1 MAAVLLLAGAA
12 MAEAGLSLPAGTGMR
27 MKLETPIS
35 TERSK
40 VGDVFTARVTE
51 PVTVDGKTM
60 VPVGASVS
68 GRLTKLTQPRRIA
81 GTPAISLMPDRITM
95 PDGHQYLIA
104 ATVVDT
110 ARSSHTTV
118 DDEGKIHG
126 RGRTGRDNAE
136 MVAGAGTGA
145 VIGTIA
151 GGAKGLFIGG
161 ALGFGATAVHWLT
174 KRHSAELPAGTEIV
188 MEIDRPM
195 TMTAGTEGE

>member
-1 MAAVLLLAGAA
+1 MAVVLLLAGAA

-35 TERSK
+35 TDRSR
-40 VGDVFTARVTE
+40 VGDIFTARITE
-51 PVTVDGKTM
+51 PVTVNGKTM

-81 GTPAISLMPDRITM
+81 GTPTISLMPDRITM

-104 ATVVDT
+104 ASVVDT
-110 ARSSHTTV
+110 AGSSHTTV

-136 MVAGAGTGA
+136 MVAGAGAGA

-161 ALGFGATAVHWLT
+161 ALGFGATAAHWLT

-195 TMTAGTEGE
+195 TMTAGTAGE